1 METPVGEN
9 NDVVRR
15 NDVGVKI
22 DAEVASMCKIV
33 AEYKK
38 IPVSQYMSEVLRP
51 VAERDLEQHSKKFL
65 KDKGKS

>member
-1 METPVGEN
+1 METAVSEKT
-9 NDVVRR
+9 DVTRR

-38 IPVSQYMSEVLRP
+38 ISASEYMSEVLRP
-51 VAERDLEQHSKKFL
+51 VVEKDLEQHSKKFL
-65 KDKGKS
+65 KEKGKA